1 MKMSTQTLA
10 TASARHP
17 WRTLLAWIAVFAAA
31 IVAIVALLGDSLTTD
46 DAPTNNPESERA
58 IAAQIESFPPDPE
71 RMQSSDIVVVRS
83 EQHTVDSPE
92 FESFVRSLVDENDV
106 PGLARPRTYLDGD
119 ASLVSDDRHAT
130 IVPLAIP
137 DEDVAETVIEIVE
150 QADEDAAFAVSVTG
164 DQTLDYDFNLLS
176 QEDLEKG
183 ELQFGLPAALII
195 LLLVFGAVVAGLIP
209 LLMAIVSI
217 VIALGLTALL
227 AQPFD
232 LSIFIV
238 NMLTG
243 MGLALGID
251 YSLFVVSRYREE
263 RARGLEKLGRDRG
276 VGRDGKPCSG
286 LQRDSVRG
294 RDVRDAAG
302 AELDHAEPRRG
313 GDSRR
318 HRVGGR
324 RDHPLAGAPRVARR
338 PRQRAADSDHR
349 AAHARVGGHRRALL
363 GRDRA
368 KRAATPGPEPRA
380 LDRAARRSRACRSS
394 PSTSGR
400 AASRRCPTASS
411 PSRAFSRSRATSP
424 KRRPIRSRSWSR
436 AVPRERR
443 SRRRSAGCGP
453 TLAADARFGSG
464 DIRLSEDGEVAV
476 LSVPVAGDPS
486 SSEAVAAVRE
496 LRSELVPKTFDGTDA
511 EVLVG
516 GTTSENIDYFASV
529 IDPAPLV
536 IGLVLVLTFLLL
548 TVVFRSV
555 VVAGTAVALNLLSV
569 AAAYGLLV
577 LVFQYG
583 VGAELLGFQEV
594 DTIEAWVPLFLFSVL
609 FGLSMDYQVFLLSR
623 IQERY
628 RERGDTTDAIIFG
641 VGSTARIITGA
652 ALIIVAVF
660 SGFAR
665 GDLVMFQQ
673 MGFGVAVALL
683 IDATIIRSVLLPSVM
698 SLLGDWNW
706 YLPRWLEWLPRL
718 EVEGPSQPAGGSQA
732 RWSRARTSNKPAPI
746 RPQDMSQ
753 GQTLGH
759 VRHGLVGRGRAG
771 RPTPA

>member
-1 MKMSTQTLA
+1 MRLSTQALA
-10 TASARHP
+10 SASARHP
-17 WRTLLAWIAVFAAA
+17 WRTVGAWIAVFVLAV
-31 IVAIVALLGDSLTTD
+31 VAIVALLGGSLTTD

-58 IAAQIESFPPDPE
+58 GAAQRQAFPPDPS
-71 RMQSSDIVVVRS
+71 RMASDIVVIRS
-83 EQHTVDSPE
+83 DQHTVDSPE
-92 FESFVRSLVDENDV
+92 FESFVRTLVVESDV
-106 PGLARPRTYLDGD
+106 LALSRAHTYLEGND
-119 ASLVSDDRHAT
+119 ALVSADRHAT
-130 IVPLAIP
+130 IVPLGIP
-137 DEDVAETVIEIVE
+137 DEGEAEAVIEAIE
-150 QADEDAAFAVSVTG
+150 RADEDAAFTVSVTG

-195 LLLVFGAVVAGLIP
+195 LLLVFGAVVAGLVP

-217 VIALGLTALL
+217 VVALGLTALL
-227 AQPFD
+227 AQPFE

-263 RARGLEKLGRDRG
+263 RARGREPLDAIAA
-276 VGRDGKPCSG
+276 SG
-286 LQRDSVRG
+286 STASRAVVFSGTAFVVAMFGMLLVPSSIMRSL
-294 RDVRDAAG
+294 AAG
-302 AELDHAEPRRG
+302 AIL
-313 GDSRR
+313 
-318 HRVGGR
+318 VGIVSV
-324 RDHPLAGAPRVARR
+324 VAATTLL
-338 PRQRAADSDHR
+338 P
-349 AAHARVGGHRRALL
+349 ALL
-363 GRDRA
+363 GLLGDRVNALRIPIVGSRTLAAASNEGRFWGAIVRSVLRRPVLSLALSVGVLVAFAAPILGMSIGTSGVSTLPDRFVSKQGFVALERDFPGATTDPVEIVVSSGSSDASRSE
-368 KRAATPGPEPRA
+368 AAAA
-380 LDRAARRSRACRSS
+380 LDRLR
-394 PSTSGR
+394 TML
-400 AASRRCPTASS
+400 
-411 PSRAFSRSRATSP
+411 
-424 KRRPIRSRSWSR
+424 
-436 AVPRERR
+436 
-443 SRRRSAGCGP
+443 AGDP
-453 TLAADARFGSG
+453 RFGRG
-464 DIRLSEDGEVAV
+464 EIRLSESGDVSVA
-476 LSVPVAGDPS
+476 SVPVVGDPS

-496 LRSELVPKTFDGTDA
+496 LRSELVPQAFEGTDA

-536 IGLVLVLTFLLL
+536 IVLVLVLTFLLL

-555 VVAGTAVALNLLSV
+555 VVALTAVVLNLLSV

-583 VGAELLGFQEV
+583 VGADLLGFQEV

-628 RERGDTTDAIIFG
+628 RQTRNTTDAVTFG
-641 VGSTARIITGA
+641 VASTARIITGA

-683 IDATIIRSVLLPSVM
+683 IDATIIRSVLLPSAM
-698 SLLGDWNW
+698 RLLGEANW
-706 YLPRWLEWLPRL
+706 YLPRRLEWLPRL
-718 EVEGPSQPAGGSQA
+718 DVEGD
-732 RWSRARTSNKPAPI
+732 
-746 RPQDMSQ
+746 PQ
-753 GQTLGH
+753 GH
-759 VRHGLVGRGRAG
+759 AVTPP
-771 RPTPA
+771 RPTAQVES